1 MSNPTFGYSRLN
13 FGFGWVKIL
22 KIHRIKQR
30 EKEEEIN
37 YFASQRPEQRPNA
50 TPTARVSKNLEEIFN
65 KVRYILDWKI

>member
-1 MSNPTFGYSRLN
+1 M
-13 FGFGWVKIL
+13 

-50 TPTARVSKNLEEIFN
+50 TPTARVSKNLEEIFH
-65 KVRYILDWKI
+65 KVRYTLDRKNLE

>member
-1 MSNPTFGYSRLN
+1 M
-13 FGFGWVKIL
+13 

-50 TPTARVSKNLEEIFN
+50 TPTARVSKNLEEIFH
-65 KVRYILDWKI
+65 KVRYTLDRKNLECTNIILSIESFSLLSLF